1 MKKITLLINDKEKTF
16 NPPAFVPG
24 LLGRKAAELEDK
36 YLSPTGQENNKA
48 TQSEVL
54 DTFVDFVC
62 LAYGNVFT
70 PEEFY
75 NGIDSRKMY
84 TTIME
89 LLSGI
94 TKETAEAAGGETV
107 PNE

>member
-1 MKKITLLINDKEKTF
+1 MKKITLLIKGKEKTF
-16 NPPAFVPG
+16 NPPPFIPG
-24 LLGRKAAELEDK
+24 MLGRTAAELEDK
-36 YLSPTGQENNKA
+36 YLSPTGQENIKE
-48 TQSEVL
+48 TQTEVL

-62 LAYGNVFT
+62 LAYGNAFT
-70 PEEFY
+70 SEEFY

-84 TTIME
+84 ATILE
-89 LLSGI
+89 LLGGI